1 MSQTGCK
8 RIHVVVHGRV
18 QGVFFRDH
26 TKSEADKR
34 GLLGWVRNRPS
45 GTVEVEVEGKEQMVE
60 SLLKWL
66 SVGSPLALVTG
77 VEYKEMPLLH
87 DEERFV
93 VRY

>member
-34 GLLGWVRNRPS
+34 GLLGWVCNRPA
-45 GTVEVEVEGKEQMVE
+45 GTVEVEVQGKEQMVD

-77 VEYKEMPLLH
+77 VECTGIAPLQ
-87 DEERFV
+87 DEEGFV
-93 VRY
+93 IRY